1 MDFNVS
7 EDTRCRDENKTTAS
21 DNNNNNYCKGSGCA
35 LQTQI
40 PIQFICLVSGFKYVV
55 LGIKYSLVR
64 RSLVGG
70 RGVSNG

>member
-1 MDFNVS
+1 MYL
-7 EDTRCRDENKTTAS
+7 KTPGAGMKRKPLLLTIIIE
-21 DNNNNNYCKGSGCA
+21 GSGCA
-35 LQTQI
+35 LQTQFSVNYQSKI

-70 RGVSNG
+70 RGG